1 TVIKYG
7 DQMPQLPVL
16 SYDNSRLLP
25 ESYTG
30 TLITS
35 KEIDGLEVVAG
46 RFTQEARKSAEGRD
60 SGDLKSIN
68 VYG

>member
-1 TVIKYG
+1 MPAAAVKARFSNTVIKYG

-16 SYDNSRLLP
+16 NYDNSRLLP

-46 RFTQEARKSAEGRD
+46 RFTQEARK
-60 SGDLKSIN
+60 
-68 VYG
+68 